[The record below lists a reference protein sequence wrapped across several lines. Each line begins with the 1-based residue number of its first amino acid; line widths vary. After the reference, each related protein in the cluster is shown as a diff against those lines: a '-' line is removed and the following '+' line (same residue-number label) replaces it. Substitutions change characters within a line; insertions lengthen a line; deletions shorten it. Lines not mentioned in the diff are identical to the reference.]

1 MSGLNDISVPHVV
14 STIAKTHVQLDES
27 MHEAALMTSLANGLL
42 EQEKEEDPTA
52 KYEEFA
58 RLKGPGNSIQLT
70 ENGFRVDS
78 LLAEL
83 DVKLTDDE
91 ILNDLMAATKGETA
105 VFAIFGIF

>member
-1 MSGLNDISVPHVV
+1 
-14 STIAKTHVQLDES
+14 
-27 MHEAALMTSLANGLL
+27 MTSLANGLL